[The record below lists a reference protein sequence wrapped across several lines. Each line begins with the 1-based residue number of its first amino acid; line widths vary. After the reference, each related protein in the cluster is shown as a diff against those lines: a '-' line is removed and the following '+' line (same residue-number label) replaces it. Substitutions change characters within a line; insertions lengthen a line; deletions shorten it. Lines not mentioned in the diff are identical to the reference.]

1 MADPMTL
8 ASPTEGAGQRRSL
21 AAILTSAFMVGV
33 VIGMTTPLV
42 SFRLNAL
49 GHDATAVGLLA
60 ALYAATAFVV
70 GPFLDAVTRRLGLV
84 RVIVC
89 GLLLSALPL
98 AAMAD
103 ADSIVVIGGLRI
115 LMGVGTATT
124 WIASEVWLNRV
135 ATVHNRGR
143 IIGWYATI
151 WMAGLA
157 AGPALLSLI
166 GTTGALPFLVGAGV
180 LLGGVVPVLWALR
193 YAPKPY
199 GRARPGAIAAAVL
212 AAPLAMAAGL
222 ASGASEGTFFTLFP
236 LYGLAIGFDERTTV
250 LLSTVFAAGA
260 IVFQPPTGW
269 LADRVDRR
277 RLIVAIAVTC
287 LACVAL
293 MPMALV
299 APWSLWPV
307 MFVCGGM
314 VAGFYTVGL
323 ILIGHRFAGTGIAT
337 ANAVFIMSYT
347 AGMIAGPTAVGIGMD
362 LWHPHGM
369 LVVLAALYLSFTALG
384 GVRFPFGGNGPR

>member
-1 MADPMTL
+1 MADPTTM
-8 ASPTEGAGQRRSL
+8 ASTVDGAGQRRSL

-49 GHDATAVGLLA
+49 GHDATAVGVLA

-98 AAMAD
+98 AAIAD
-103 ADSIVVIGGLRI
+103 ADSIVVIGALRI

-135 ATVHNRGR
+135 ATEHNRGR
-143 IIGWYATI
+143 IIGWYSTI

-157 AGPALLSLI
+157 VGPASLSLI
-166 GTTGALPFLVGAGV
+166 GTAGPVPFLVGAGI
-180 LLGGVVPVLWALR
+180 LLCGIVPVLSALR

-199 GRARPGAIAAAVL
+199 GRARPGAIVAAVV

-236 LYGLAIGFDERTTV
+236 LYGLAIDFDARTTV

-260 IVFQPPTGW
+260 IVLQPPTGW
-269 LADRVDRR
+269 LADRVDPR

-307 MFVCGGM
+307 MFACGGM

-323 ILIGHRFAGTGIAT
+323 ILIGHRFAGASIAT

-369 LVVLAALYLSFTALG
+369 LVVLAILYLAFALYG
-384 GVRFPFGGNGPR
+384 GLRFSFGGNGSR